1 MATTLAGIPMT
12 NPANTTASP
21 VAVIDLLTSLL
32 EAEINSVFRF
42 MGEGSPYL
50 SRATVE
56 VRRPLAE
63 MVLAE
68 RQRAG
73 QLADLIESLG
83 TVLTPQVGVRR
94 DEQFL
99 AYLSLKFLLPKLVEE
114 KGLEL
119 QRYENALR
127 GIKPFPNVPPE
138 VPAVLTAHLAQLRG
152 ELAALETAAAH
163 VVAASRD
170 GKKDGKKDAKKDAKK
185 DPSEPAA
192 GTKKASDA
200 GPAAG

>member
-1 MATTLAGIPMT
+1 MTTTPPM
-12 NPANTTASP
+12 PNTRMNNHSTIP
-21 VAVIDLLTSLL
+21 VAVIDLLNSLL
-32 EAEINSVFRF
+32 EAEMNSVFRF

-68 RQRAG
+68 RRRAG
-73 QLADLIESLG
+73 ELADLIESLG
-83 TVLTPQVGVRR
+83 TVPTPQVGVRR

-114 KGLEL
+114 KQLEL

-127 GIKPFPNVPPE
+127 GIKPLPNVSPE
-138 VPAVLTAHLAQLRG
+138 SVALLHAHAAQIRA
-152 ELAALETAAAH
+152 ELAALEQAAAH
-163 VVAASRD
+163 VAAANHAANRD
-170 GKKDGKKDAKKDAKK
+170 GKKD
-185 DPSEPAA
+185 PSQPAP

>member
-1 MATTLAGIPMT
+1 MPMS
-12 NPANTTASP
+12 NQDHSASP
-21 VAVIDLLTSLL
+21 VAVIDALNSLL
-32 EAEINSVFRF
+32 EAEMNSIFRF

-83 TVLTPQVGVRR
+83 TVPTPQVGVRR

-114 KGLEL
+114 KRLEL
-119 QRYENALR
+119 ERYENALR
-127 GIKPFPNVPPE
+127 GIKPFPNVPPA
-138 VPAVLTAHLAQLRG
+138 VPGVLTAHIAQLRS
-152 ELAALETAAAH
+152 ELAALEQAAAH
-163 VVAASRD
+163 VAAA
-170 GKKDGKKDAKKDAKK
+170 GKDGKK
-185 DPSEPAA
+185 S
-192 GTKKASDA
+192 S
-200 GPAAG
+200 

>member
-1 MATTLAGIPMT
+1 MTTTSPLPSTRMS
-12 NPANTTASP
+12 NPSTIP
-21 VAVIDLLTSLL
+21 VAVVDLLNSLL
-32 EAEINSVFRF
+32 EAEMNSVFRF

-63 MVLAE
+63 MVQAE
-68 RQRAG
+68 RRRAG
-73 QLADLIESLG
+73 DLADLIESLG
-83 TVLTPQVGVRR
+83 TVPTPHVGVRR

-114 KGLEL
+114 KQLEL

-127 GIKPFPNVPPE
+127 GIKPLPNVTPE
-138 VPAVLTAHLAQLRG
+138 VPAVLNSHLAQLRA
-152 ELAALETAAAH
+152 ELAALEQAAEH
-163 VVAASRD
+163 VVAANRAAGRD
-170 GKKDGKKDAKKDAKK
+170 GKDAKK
-185 DPSEPAA
+185 DPSQPAP
-192 GTKKASDA
+192 GTTKHSDA

>member
-1 MATTLAGIPMT
+1 MATTLAGSPMSNSNHST
-12 NPANTTASP
+12 SP
-21 VAVIDLLTSLL
+21 LAVIDLLNSLL
-32 EAEINSVFRF
+32 EAEMNSVFRF

-63 MVLAE
+63 MVVNE
-68 RQRAG
+68 RRRAG
-73 QLADLIESLG
+73 ELADLIDSMG
-83 TVLTPQVGVRR
+83 TVPTPQVGVRR

-138 VPAVLTAHLAQLRG
+138 VPAVLNAHIAQLRG

-170 GKKDGKKDAKKDAKK
+170 GKKDAKK
-185 DPSEPAA
+185 DPSQPAT

>member
-1 MATTLAGIPMT
+1 MSAMMT
-12 NPANTTASP
+12 STPANVQP
-21 VAVIDLLTSLL
+21 VAVVDVLTSLL

-73 QLADLIESLG
+73 QLADLIESMG
-83 TVLTPQVGVRR
+83 TVPTPQVGVRR

-99 AYLSLKFLLPKLVEE
+99 AFLSLKFLLPKLLEE
-114 KGLEL
+114 KRLEL

-127 GIKPFPNVPPE
+127 GIKPFP
-138 VPAVLTAHLAQLRG
+138 
-152 ELAALETAAAH
+152 
-163 VVAASRD
+163 
-170 GKKDGKKDAKKDAKK
+170 
-185 DPSEPAA
+185 
-192 GTKKASDA
+192 
-200 GPAAG
+200 